1 MADQLA
7 CQGAGLSSG
16 HGRCAGLILGAKLFG
31 LAARGIRVAGVN
43 VCDDRAYFVAAIADE
58 PVAGELMDEE
68 PDAPGCIA
76 GEPEVVE
83 PEPEAAGRSVGAEG
97 AG

>member
-1 MADQLA
+1 MPPLWFIVDEP
-7 CQGAGLSSG
+7 
-16 HGRCAGLILGAKLFG
+16 
-31 LAARGIRVAGVN
+31 VAG
-43 VCDDRAYFVAAIADE
+43 E
-58 PVAGELMDEE
+58 LVAGELMDEE

-76 GEPEVVE
+76 GDPEVVE